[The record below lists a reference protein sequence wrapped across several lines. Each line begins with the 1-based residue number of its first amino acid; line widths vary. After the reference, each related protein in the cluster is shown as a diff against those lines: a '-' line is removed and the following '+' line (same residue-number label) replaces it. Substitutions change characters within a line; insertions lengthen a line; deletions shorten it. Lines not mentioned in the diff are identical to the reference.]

1 MSVMVTLELPAKPD
15 RVSEFLD
22 VIREALIDTRAYEG
36 CESVETFVE
45 ESTGSVLLVELWE
58 TAEHQQTYMKWRME
72 TGLMDAIGEFL
83 SGAPVARTFSIKSD
97 V

>member
-15 RVSEFLD
+15 RVSEFLH
-22 VIREALIDTRAYEG
+22 VMREALVDTRAYEG
-36 CESVETFVE
+36 CKSVETFVE

-58 TAEHQQTYMKWRME
+58 TAEHQQAYMKWRIE

-83 SGAPVARTFSIKSD
+83 SGAPEARTFSIKSD

>member
-1 MSVMVTLELPAKPD
+1 MSVMVTLELPAKPA

-22 VIREALIDTRAYEG
+22 VMRAALVDTRAYEG

-45 ESTGSVLLVELWE
+45 ESTGSVLLVELRE

>member
-1 MSVMVTLELPAKPD
+1 MSVMVTLELPAKPECL
-15 RVSEFLD
+15 SEFLD
-22 VIREALIDTRAYEG
+22 VMREALIDTRAYEG
-36 CESVETFVE
+36 CDKVETFVE

-58 TAEHQQTYMKWRME
+58 TAEHQQTYMEWRME
-72 TGLMDAIGEFL
+72 TGLMDAIGGFL

>member
-1 MSVMVTLELPAKPD
+1 MGVMVTLELPAKSD

-22 VIREALIDTRAYEG
+22 VMREALLDTRAYEG

-58 TAEHQQTYMKWRME
+58 TAEHQQAYMKGRME
-72 TGLMDAIGEFL
+72 TGLMDAIGGFL
-83 SGAPVARTFSIKSD
+83 SAPPVARTFSIKSD

>member
-22 VIREALIDTRAYEG
+22 VMRAALADTRAYEG

-83 SGAPVARTFSIKSD
+83 SGAPVARTFNIKSD